1 MEIKKALLRDVLK
14 VFGTVKTPKVAL
26 WTELVK
32 DVLEVGYPYMF
43 AMGEQTASEITGLNY
58 GRDLGGKLGRYILLK
73 KIESVSLENL
83 DIL

>member
-1 MEIKKALLRDVLK
+1 MT
-14 VFGTVKTPKVAL
+14 VFGTVKTPKVAF
-26 WTELVK
+26 WSELVK
-32 DVLEVGYPYMF
+32 DILEVGYPYMF
-43 AMGEQTASEITGLNY
+43 ALGEQTASEITGLNY

>member
-58 GRDLGGKLGRYILLK
+58 GRDLGGKLGRY
-73 KIESVSLENL
+73 
-83 DIL
+83 